1 MAENGFRGQTARVYA
16 DVRDFPIYV
25 SHIDDNTRLWFAPW
39 RVWDGGVFLIGT
51 CATVWATRRWLDSG
65 HAVAIALFGAALT
78 VVLTVAAR
86 RIPVSRPAPL
96 YRIGWLLGGLVR
108 TRRRAGVGGD
118 GDAALAPPKEI
129 IGNLSFTSGGVY
141 AEFIV
146 DGQPGG
152 MMPYALKDA
161 VAMRHRP
168 LVRQLPSGLVVWGCC
183 VRLNPRRLLRQM
195 LSGYADQAAWV
206 QEVRDW
212 EDFLTVEPF
221 YEQVFGIRVPVDS
234 GDGGRTAMG
243 GLARAATVVA
253 GRDPDDPRSLA
264 GYQERSASI
273 LSKIPAEFNPR
284 PATPTQ
290 IHWWYR
296 RRLAMGA
303 VDDPFPHGSGGPQQ
317 LTESDFAALTPVEF
331 DCGDQRARRRHRLWW
346 RRLLPSLAAVLV
358 IRGTDDR
365 VSFQSVLAVSQLPRA
380 GLAYPRAEYL
390 LSVYD
395 VDVAADVDWVQH
407 VSTRTAEQALTRIDR
422 AQRNLDDQAFQ
433 RAGRRASDS
442 DLVER
447 YSSAE
452 EYNAKLRA
460 SKLEREVEA
469 TTVVS
474 VGARS
479 RDELDRACQLL
490 RTHFA
495 EDLDTTLSRPRGSA
509 QLALWL
515 TGLAGSEERSPRSQ
529 FSQPTTTTEWARF
542 SPLVSSTLGHDTG
555 ILFARNLATRRATPV
570 LIEPEGAARRRQA
583 PGMLFYGPPGGGK
596 SAGAKRIVDGLI
608 ARGNQCSILDP
619 GSNRE
624 WVPALAH
631 LGDRVAVL
639 DPTRGQVSVDGLRMF
654 RREIAVERTLDH
666 LLPMMGVEPDAEI
679 ARQLRF
685 LLRPDQRVAE
695 SMGGLVRY
703 LTGLRGG
710 AERQYAELAARLDM
724 WANIDY
730 LRAMFDESLPTPPIA
745 EKDAVIWLTADL
757 ELPTTSQTEDL
768 HLYKRQ
774 TARARAGLAIYGMI
788 AALTR
793 ECYTGPNRRPGK
805 FGWFVAEEA
814 RAYFASPVGR
824 EDATELITQGRKQR
838 YGLIGIAQHVEYFD
852 GIPTKDL
859 PTRVITPFKASAR
872 EEARQEFTRIG
883 IDPDEYP
890 EVLNLR
896 TVEGHGYAY
905 LIDDAGRAGLVDML
919 QPVQPWLRRAFDTR
933 GLDDVAALEPV
944 R

>member
-1 MAENGFRGQTARVYA
+1 MT
-16 DVRDFPIYV
+16 I
-25 SHIDDNTRLWFAPW
+25 
-39 RVWDGGVFLIGT
+39 
-51 CATVWATRRWLDSG
+51 
-65 HAVAIALFGAALT
+65 
-78 VVLTVAAR
+78 
-86 RIPVSRPAPL
+86 
-96 YRIGWLLGGLVR
+96 
-108 TRRRAGVGGD
+108 
-118 GDAALAPPKEI
+118 
-129 IGNLSFTSGGVY
+129 
-141 AEFIV
+141 
-146 DGQPGG
+146 
-152 MMPYALKDA
+152 
-161 VAMRHRP
+161 
-168 LVRQLPSGLVVWGCC
+168 
-183 VRLNPRRLLRQM
+183 
-195 LSGYADQAAWV
+195 
-206 QEVRDW
+206 
-212 EDFLTVEPF
+212 EPF

-234 GDGGRTAMG
+234 GAAGRSGVG
-243 GLARAATVVA
+243 GLAKAATVVA

-264 GYQERSASI
+264 GYQEMSASI
-273 LSKIPAEFNPR
+273 LSKIPAEFNAR
-284 PATPTQ
+284 PATPRQ

-296 RRLAMGA
+296 RRLAIGA
-303 VDDPFPHGSGGPQQ
+303 VNDPFPHGAGGPER
-317 LTESDFAALTPVEF
+317 LTEADFAPVVPAHF
-331 DCGDQRARRRHRLWW
+331 DCGDQEARKKDRRWW
-346 RRLLPSLAAVLV
+346 RRMVPSLAAVLV
-358 IRGTDDR
+358 IRGAQRLD
-365 VSFQSVLAVSQLPRA
+365 SFQSMLAVAQIPRG

-390 LSVYD
+390 LAVYD
-395 VDVAADVDWVQH
+395 VDTPADIDWIQH
-407 VSTRTAEQALTRIDR
+407 ISTRPAEQALTRIDR

-433 RAGRRASDS
+433 RAGRRSSDS
-442 DLVER
+442 DLIER

-469 TTVVS
+469 TTVIA

-479 RDELDRACQLL
+479 RAELDGACQLL
-490 RTHFA
+490 QTHFA
-495 EDLDTTLSRPRGSA
+495 EDLDMTLSRRRGSA
-509 QLALWL
+509 QIGLWQ

-529 FSQPTTTTEWARF
+529 FSQPATTTDWARF
-542 SPLVSSTLGHDTG
+542 SPLVSSKLGHDTG
-555 ILFARNLATRRATPV
+555 ILFARNLSTRRPTPV
-570 LIEPEGAARRRQA
+570 LIEPEGASRRRQV

-596 SAGAKRIVDGLI
+596 SQGAKRVVNGLI

-619 GSNRE
+619 GSNPE
-624 WVPALAH
+624 WVRALAH

-639 DPTRGQVSVDGLRMF
+639 DPTRGQVSVDGLRIF

-695 SMGGLVRY
+695 SMGALVRY
-703 LTGLRGG
+703 LNSLQGS
-710 AERQYAELAARLDM
+710 AYKEYAELAARLDM

-730 LRAMFDESLPTPPIA
+730 LRAMFDESLPIPPIA
-745 EKDAVIWLTADL
+745 EKDAVIWLTGDL

-788 AALTR
+788 AGLTR
-793 ECYTGPNRRPGK
+793 ESYTGPNRRPGK

-872 EEARQEFTRIG
+872 EEATEEFKRIG

-896 TVEGHGYAY
+896 TAEGHGYAY
-905 LIDDAGRAGLVDML
+905 MIDDAGSTGLIDIL
-919 QPVQPWLRRAFDTR
+919 QPVQPELRQAFDTR
-933 GLDDVAALEPV
+933 GLEDEALELM

>member
-1 MAENGFRGQTARVYA
+1 MGENSFRGQTARVYA

-39 RVWDGGVFLIGT
+39 RIWDGATFLIGIT
-51 CATVWATRRWLDSG
+51 STVWATRKWLDSG
-65 HAVAIALFGAALT
+65 HAIAIALFGLALT
-78 VVLTVAAR
+78 AALTVAAR
-86 RIPVSRPAPL
+86 QIPVSRPSPL
-96 YRIGWLLGGLVR
+96 YRIGWLLGGLLHTQR
-108 TRRRAGVGGD
+108 KAGINGEGE
-118 GDAALAPPKEI
+118 AALSPPKEV

-161 VAMRHRP
+161 IAMRHRP
-168 LVRQLPSGLVVWGCC
+168 LVRQLPSGLLLWGCC
-183 VRLNPRRLLRQM
+183 VRLDHRRLLRWM
-195 LSGYADQAAWV
+195 LSGYTNEPAWV

-212 EDFLTVEPF
+212 EDFLTIEPF

-234 GDGGRTAMG
+234 GAAGRSGVG
-243 GLARAATVVA
+243 GLAKAATVVA

-264 GYQERSASI
+264 GYQEMSASI
-273 LSKIPAEFNPR
+273 LSKIPAEFNAR
-284 PATPTQ
+284 PATPRQ

-296 RRLAMGA
+296 RRLAIGA
-303 VDDPFPHGSGGPQQ
+303 VNDPFPHGAGGPER
-317 LTESDFAALTPVEF
+317 LTEADFAPVVPAHF
-331 DCGDQRARRRHRLWW
+331 DCGDQEARKKDRRWW
-346 RRLLPSLAAVLV
+346 RRMVPSLAAVLV
-358 IRGTDDR
+358 IRGAQRLD
-365 VSFQSVLAVSQLPRA
+365 SFQSMLAVAQIPRG

-390 LSVYD
+390 LAVYD
-395 VDVAADVDWVQH
+395 VDTPADIDWIQH
-407 VSTRTAEQALTRIDR
+407 ISTRPAEQALTRIDR

-433 RAGRRASDS
+433 RAGRRSSDS
-442 DLVER
+442 DLIER

-469 TTVVS
+469 TTVIA

-479 RDELDRACQLL
+479 RAELDGACQLL
-490 RTHFA
+490 QTHFA
-495 EDLDTTLSRPRGSA
+495 EDLDMTLSRRRGSA
-509 QLALWL
+509 QIGLWQ

-529 FSQPTTTTEWARF
+529 FSQPATTTDWARF
-542 SPLVSSTLGHDTG
+542 SPLVSSKLGHDTG
-555 ILFARNLATRRATPV
+555 ILFARNLSTRRPTPV
-570 LIEPEGAARRRQA
+570 LIEPEGASRRRQV

-596 SAGAKRIVDGLI
+596 SQGAKRVVNGLI

-619 GSNRE
+619 GSNPE
-624 WVPALAH
+624 WVRALAH

-639 DPTRGQVSVDGLRMF
+639 DPTRGQVSVDGLRIF

-695 SMGGLVRY
+695 SMGALVRY
-703 LTGLRGG
+703 LNSLQGS
-710 AERQYAELAARLDM
+710 AYKEYAELAARLDM

-730 LRAMFDESLPTPPIA
+730 LRAMFDESLPIPPIA
-745 EKDAVIWLTADL
+745 EKDAVIWLTGDL

-788 AALTR
+788 AGLTR
-793 ECYTGPNRRPGK
+793 ESYTGPNRRPGK

-872 EEARQEFTRIG
+872 EEATEEFKRIG

-896 TVEGHGYAY
+896 TAEGHGYAY
-905 LIDDAGRAGLVDML
+905 MIDDAGSTGLIDIL
-919 QPVQPWLRRAFDTR
+919 QPVQPELRQAFDTR
-933 GLDDVAALEPV
+933 GLEDEALELM